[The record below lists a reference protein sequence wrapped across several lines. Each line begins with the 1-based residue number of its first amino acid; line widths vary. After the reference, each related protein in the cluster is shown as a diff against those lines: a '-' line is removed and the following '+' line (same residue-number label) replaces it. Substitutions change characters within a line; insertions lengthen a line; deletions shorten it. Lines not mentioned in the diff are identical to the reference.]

1 MHRLGPIS
9 FEDYLELVLYDD
21 DVGFYGA
28 GGGAGRGRDFLTSP
42 EVGPLFATVLAAAAD
57 SWWDELGR
65 PDPFVVVEAGAGSGT
80 LAAAFLGAHPRCAAA
95 LRYVTVERSPTL
107 RAEQRSRLA
116 LESPA
121 FVLGAS
127 EQSEDTELHPR
138 PGQGPLVTALTEL
151 PALAI
156 DGIVLANELLDNL
169 AFVLL
174 ERGTDGWLEVRVG
187 EQEGRLIEVLVPA
200 PADLEAD
207 AERLAGAA
215 GAGSRIPLQRQA
227 QAWLDAAL
235 RVVHQG
241 RVVVIDYC
249 SESAALASRQWSEW
263 LRTYRG
269 HGRGSHPLEAPGA
282 QDVTSEV
289 ALDQLGRVSSP
300 TAVRSQAMF
309 LAAHGMGGLADE
321 AADSWRAGAPRG
333 DLAALRARSRVG
345 EAGALSDP
353 SGLGGF
359 TVVEWAVAGR
369 RRRRDPS

>member
-1 MHRLGPIS
+1 M
-9 FEDYLELVLYDD
+9 LYDD

-57 SWWDELGR
+57 SWWDEMSR

-80 LAAAFLGAHPRCAAA
+80 LAEALLGVPPRCAPAM
-95 LRYVTVERSPTL
+95 RYVTVERSPAL

-116 LESPA
+116 LETPA

-127 EQSEDTELHPR
+127 EQSEDTEAHPR

-151 PALAI
+151 PAVAI

-174 ERGTDGWLEVRVG
+174 ERGPDGWLEVRVG
-187 EQEGRLIEVLVPA
+187 EREGRLVEVLVPA
-200 PADLEAD
+200 PVDLAAD

-215 GAGSRIPLQRQA
+215 GVGSRIPLQRQA

-235 RVVHQG
+235 RVVRHG

-249 SESAALASRQWSEW
+249 SESATLASRRWTEW

-269 HGRGSHPLEAPGA
+269 HGRGGHPLEAPGA
-282 QDVTSEV
+282 QDVTTEV
-289 ALDQLGRVSSP
+289 ALDQLERVSSP
-300 TAVRSQAMF
+300 TAVRSQATF
-309 LAAHGMGGLADE
+309 LAAHGMGGLADG
-321 AADSWRAGAPRG
+321 AADSWRAGAARG

-345 EAGALSDP
+345 EAAALSDP

-369 RRRRDPS
+369 RRRLVPS